1 MKRILY
7 LILLMVAF
15 VALPGCT
22 IYEKN
27 SDKSSEKIT
36 DPEKIEQLRTRGGEP
51 KAVLNPFHRISV
63 KTFVADFKRLIAEK
77 DKSFQEVVSP
87 GYSFGFTAYFMVAL
101 LIFLIILIVKVVRTF
116 VISANKK

>member
-1 MKRILY
+1 
-7 LILLMVAF
+7 MVAF
-15 VALPGCT
+15 LVQPGCT

-27 SDKSSEKIT
+27 SDKASEKIT

-51 KAVLNPFHRISV
+51 KEVLNPFRQISV
-63 KTFVADFKRLIAEK
+63 KTFVADFKTLIAEK
-77 DKSFQEVVSP
+77 DKSFNEVVTP
-87 GYSFGFTAYFMVAL
+87 GYSFGLTGYFLIAL

>member
-7 LILLMVAF
+7 LILLMVTF

-27 SDKSSEKIT
+27 SDKASEKIT

-51 KAVLNPFHRISV
+51 KAVLNPFHQISV
-63 KTFVADFKRLIAEK
+63 KTFVADFKTLIAEK

>member
-1 MKRILY
+1 MKIKLY

-36 DPEKIEQLRTRGGEP
+36 DPEKIAQLRTRGGEP
-51 KAVLNPFHRISV
+51 KEVLNLFHQISV
-63 KTFVADFKRLIAEK
+63 KTFVADFKTLIAEK
-77 DKSFQEVVSP
+77 DKSFNEVVTP
-87 GYSFGFTAYFMVAL
+87 GYSFGLTGYFLVAL

>member
-7 LILLMVAF
+7 LILLMVTF
-15 VALPGCT
+15 LVQPGCT

-27 SDKSSEKIT
+27 SDKASEKIT
-36 DPEKIEQLRTRGGEP
+36 DPEKIAQLRTRGGEP
-51 KAVLNPFHRISV
+51 KEVLNLFHQISV
-63 KTFVADFKRLIAEK
+63 KTFVADFKTLIAEK
-77 DKSFQEVVSP
+77 DKSFNEVVTP
-87 GYSFGFTAYFMVAL
+87 GYSFGLTGYFLIAL

>member
-1 MKRILY
+1 
-7 LILLMVAF
+7 MVTF
-15 VALPGCT
+15 IALPGCT

-27 SDKSSEKIT
+27 SDKASEKIT

-51 KAVLNPFHRISV
+51 KEVLNPFHQISV

-87 GYSFGFTAYFMVAL
+87 GYSFGLTAYFMVAL
-101 LIFLIILIVKVVRTF
+101 LIFLIILVVKVVRTF

>member
-7 LILLMVAF
+7 LILLMVTF
-15 VALPGCT
+15 LVQPGCT

-27 SDKSSEKIT
+27 SDKASEKIT

-51 KAVLNPFHRISV
+51 KEVLNLFHQISV
-63 KTFVADFKRLIAEK
+63 KTFVADFKTLIAEK
-77 DKSFQEVVSP
+77 DKSFNEVVTP
-87 GYSFGFTAYFMVAL
+87 GYSFGLTAYFMVAL
-101 LIFLIILIVKVVRTF
+101 LIFLIILIVEVVRTF